1 MKNGLCLSFH
11 KRRENPCPPKNRNY
25 IAINLYSNSTILN
38 FGENDGRDEVGW
50 RRRSNIEAES
60 RIKDQNRLQ
69 RV

>member
-1 MKNGLCLSFH
+1 MVYAFH
-11 KRRENPCPPKNRNY
+11 FIKGGKTLVPQRIELH
-25 IAINLYSNSTILN
+25 AINLYSNSTILN
-38 FGENDGRDEVGW
+38 FGENDGRDGLGW